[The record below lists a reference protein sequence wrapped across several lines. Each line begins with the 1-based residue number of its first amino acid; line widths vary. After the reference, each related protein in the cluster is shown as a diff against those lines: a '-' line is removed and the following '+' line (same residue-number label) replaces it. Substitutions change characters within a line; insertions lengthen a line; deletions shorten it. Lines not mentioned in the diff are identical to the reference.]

1 MLSASARFQVSMLLC
16 GGRKAMNWAVVE
28 SILIVVGYLIPVV
41 ALFIVPTNRKPTAA
55 TAWLLVM
62 FILPYI
68 GLLVFLV
75 IGSPKLPRWRRAQ
88 QRTMEARIEALAAQV
103 KELPGMALMI
113 DPPT

>member
-1 MLSASARFQVSMLLC
+1 
-16 GGRKAMNWAVVE
+16 MNWAVVE

-68 GLLVFLV
+68 DRKSVV
-75 IGSPKLPRWRRAQ
+75 
-88 QRTMEARIEALAAQV
+88 
-103 KELPGMALMI
+103 
-113 DPPT
+113 